1 MVDMNN
7 LRSFIIAIVILIC
20 GLIYVISPI
29 DLLPGIPIDDILV
42 GSGTIVGSIKEFK
55 EAIYSIIKT
64 EKLLL
69 ILILVLIVILI
80 VNFVS

>member
-1 MVDMNN
+1 MFDMNN

-20 GLIYVISPI
+20 GLVYVISPI

-42 GSGTIVGSIKEFK
+42 GIGTIVGSIKEFK
-55 EAIYSIIKT
+55 EAIYSINKT